1 MYPSLTT
8 FPGDI
13 LADLERQ
20 LDRAFGM
27 GEWPSSIRAVA
38 RGAFPALNMG
48 ATEAAVEIYAFA
60 PGLDPAGID
69 VSVDKGLLT
78 IQGQRVPETPDDSEK
93 VAVYAR
99 ERFAGPF
106 KRVVSLPEDVDTTRV
121 DASYR
126 HGVLKILVPKRE
138 SRKPR
143 RVEISEER
151 GGSRWSSNRASK
163 RRRR

>member
-20 LDRAFGM
+20 LDRAFSLGD
-27 GEWPSSIRAVA
+27 WPSSIRAVA
-38 RGAFPALNMG
+38 RGSFPALNMG
-48 ATEAAVEIYAFA
+48 TTDAAVEIYAFA
-60 PGLDPAGID
+60 PGLDPAKIE

-78 IQGQRVPETPDDSEK
+78 LTGERLNDTPGESAK

-106 KRVVSLPEDVDTTRV
+106 KRVVSLPEDVDTAKV

-126 HGVLKILVPKRE
+126 NGVLKIVVPKRA

-143 RVEISEER
+143 RIEVNE
-151 GGSRWSSNRASK
+151 
-163 RRRR
+163 

>member
-20 LDRAFGM
+20 LDRAFGAA
-27 GEWPSSIRAVA
+27 EWPSSIRAVA
-38 RGAFPALNMG
+38 RGAFPAINMG
-48 ATEAAVEIYAFA
+48 TSDAAVEIYAFA
-60 PGLDPAGID
+60 PGLDPARIE

-78 IQGQRVPETPDDSEK
+78 LTGERASDTPDDSEK
-93 VAVYAR
+93 VAVYTR
-99 ERFAGPF
+99 ERFAGQF
-106 KRVVSLPEDVDTTRV
+106 KRVISLPEDVDTTKV

-126 HGVLKILVPKRE
+126 NGVLKILIPKRE

-143 RVEISEER
+143 RIEVN
-151 GGSRWSSNRASK
+151 GQ
-163 RRRR
+163 